1 MITRRQLSTDAEAIQ
16 LVFATV
22 FSATFP

>member
-16 LVFATV
+16 PVFATV